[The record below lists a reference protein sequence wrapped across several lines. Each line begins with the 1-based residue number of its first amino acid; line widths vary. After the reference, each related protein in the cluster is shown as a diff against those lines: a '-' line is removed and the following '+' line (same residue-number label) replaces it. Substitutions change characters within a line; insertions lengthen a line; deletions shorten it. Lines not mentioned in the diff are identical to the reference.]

1 MGQLEERSNSV
12 GRLGTSKMHVL
23 DTRHPGLI
31 QKVDAMF
38 EAFKTIQAVEAMI
51 RGEYGERISHTTVW
65 NYKRQSWNVR
75 RKRDQ
80 EARAAMTAHQE
91 LVSEGRN

>member
-1 MGQLEERSNSV
+1 MPQL
-12 GRLGTSKMHVL
+12 GASKMLAL

-38 EAFKTIQAVEAMI
+38 EAFATIKAVKATI
-51 RGEYGERISHTTVW
+51 LAEYGERLSHSTIW
-65 NYKRQSWNVR
+65 KYKKQSWNMR

-80 EARAAMTAHQE
+80 AAKAATTAYQE

>member
-1 MGQLEERSNSV
+1 M
-12 GRLGTSKMHVL
+12 GRLGVSKVHVL

-38 EAFKTIQAVEAMI
+38 DAFASIQAVEAMI

-65 NYKRQSWNVR
+65 KYKRQSWSVR
-75 RKRDQ
+75 RKRDLK
-80 EARAAMTAHQE
+80 ARAAMTAHQE